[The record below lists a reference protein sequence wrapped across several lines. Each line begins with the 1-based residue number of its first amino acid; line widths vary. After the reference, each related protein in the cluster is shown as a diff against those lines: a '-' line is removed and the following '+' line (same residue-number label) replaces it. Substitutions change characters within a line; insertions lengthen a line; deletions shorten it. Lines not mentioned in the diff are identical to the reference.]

1 MRKERLMPDSGYA
14 YVGRELHVFEHATN
28 WKRYFAANVRPYLGT
43 SVIEVGA
50 GIGANIGYLYDGQ
63 PNWLCVEPDPQL
75 ADVIRGRIQRGELPA
90 TCRVFVG
97 TIGDLPACERATSV
111 LYIDV
116 LEHIEDDAREIAI
129 AARRLE
135 AGGHLIALSP
145 AHQWLFSP
153 FDSAIGHHRRYA
165 TASCRKL
172 TVPELRLVA
181 LRYLDSVGML
191 ASAANKLLLRA
202 STPTKEQ
209 ILLWDQ
215 FMVPVSRWLDP
226 VIKYCLGKSIL
237 SIWQRRN

>member
-1 MRKERLMPDSGYA
+1 MPNSEYA
-14 YVGRELHVFEHATN
+14 YVGHELHVFEHATT
-28 WKRYFAANVRPYLGT
+28 WKRYVAENIRAYLGT

-50 GIGANIGYLYDGQ
+50 GVGANIGHLYDRQ
-63 PNWLCVEPDPQL
+63 TSWLCVEPDQQL
-75 ADVIRGRIQRGELPA
+75 ADCISGRIEQRTLPA

-97 TIGDLPACERATSV
+97 TIGDLPASERATSV

-116 LEHIEDDAREIAI
+116 LEHIEDDAAEVAI

-135 AGGHLIALSP
+135 PGGHLVALSP

-153 FDSAIGHHRRYA
+153 FDAAIGHHRRYTA
-165 TASCRKL
+165 ASCRNL
-172 TVPELRLVA
+172 TVPGLRLVT

-191 ASAANKLLLRA
+191 ASAANKLLLRT

-215 FMVPVSRWLDP
+215 FMVPMSRWLDP
-226 VIKYCLGKSIL
+226 VIRHRLGKSIL
-237 SIWQRRN
+237 AIWQKQS

>member
-1 MRKERLMPDSGYA
+1 MPDSEYT
-14 YVGRELHVFEHATN
+14 YVGSELYLFEHARN
-28 WKRYFAANVRPYLGT
+28 WKRYLAQNIRPYLGT

-50 GIGANIGYLYDGQ
+50 GIGANVGYLYESQ
-63 PNWLCVEPDPQL
+63 AAWLCVEPDPRS
-75 ADVIRGRIQRGELPA
+75 ADRIRARIEHRELPA

-97 TIGDLPACERATSV
+97 TIGDLPEREHATSV

-116 LEHIEDDAREIAI
+116 LEHIEDDAREVVI

-135 AGGHLIALSP
+135 LGGHLIALCP

-153 FDSAIGHHRRYA
+153 FDAAIGHYRRYA
-165 TASCRKL
+165 AASCRRL
-172 TVPELRLVA
+172 TVPGLRLVA

-209 ILLWDQ
+209 ILLWDR
-215 FMVPVSRWLDP
+215 FMVPVSRCLDHL
-226 VIKYCLGKSIL
+226 INHRLGKSIL
-237 SIWQRRN
+237 VVWQKHH